1 MWALVTG
8 ASSGIGKDM
17 AKYLCKLG
25 YNLVI
30 TSSPRSLKSLMALKK
45 ELYKSVE
52 VLAVSLD
59 LSKDNAPYRLYKFC
73 KHKKIDIDILINNAG
88 FGVFGSFDT
97 TPLEREIN
105 MINVNIKAL
114 HILTKLFLKDF
125 KLKDS
130 GYILNV
136 SSSAGFMTGP
146 LLSSYYASKNY
157 VLRLSLAIKEELRR
171 DGSNVS
177 ISVLCP
183 GPVDTNFNNVAG
195 VSFSVKPLTSEYVSK
210 YAIDGMLDG
219 KGILI
224 PSIPMKLGIFATR
237 FLPYELISR
246 ITYNIQK
253 AKLD

>member
-17 AKYLCKLG
+17 AKYLITLG

-30 TSSPRSLKSLMALKK
+30 TSSPKSVKSLRALKK
-45 ELYKSVE
+45 ELSKYVE
-52 VLAVSLD
+52 VVAVSLD
-59 LSKDNAPYRLYKFC
+59 LSKEDAPYKLYSFC
-73 KHKKIDIDILINNAG
+73 KSKKIDIDVLINNAG

-97 TPLEREIN
+97 TPLERELN
-105 MINVNIKAL
+105 MINVNIKAV

-125 KLKDS
+125 KLKNS
-130 GYILNV
+130 GHILNV

-157 VLRLSLAIKEELRR
+157 VLRLTLAIREELRR
-171 DGSNVS
+171 EDSNVN

-183 GPVDTNFNNVAG
+183 GPVDTNFNRTAG
-195 VSFSVKPLTSEYVSK
+195 VSFSIKPLTSEYVSK
-210 YAIDGMLDG
+210 YAIDGMFKG
-219 KGILI
+219 KGIII
-224 PSIPMKLGIFATR
+224 PSISMKLGVFATR
-237 FLPYELISR
+237 FLPYELTAR

-253 AKLD
+253 AKQD